1 MYNEEDLHDHRT
13 VALAARFVQP
23 PYIVKPM
30 TESKFLFSINL
41 KHRMITFPI
50 GKCHADESL
59 LKGLAREMQEELG
72 LDIVDFIEHFSEI
85 KPVVTFT
92 NEYDF
97 TGKNVK
103 VETNVF
109 YIDFPIG
116 EWICVNAQNMEP
128 DKCGGIF
135 VATIGDVQQMCKVLN
150 LKMADCVSA
159 LPWYATSIK
168 QKGETND

>member
-13 VALAARFVQP
+13 VALAARLVHTSH
-23 PYIVKPM
+23 IVKSM

-59 LKGLAREMQEELG
+59 LEGLAREMQEELG
-72 LDIVDFIEHFSEI
+72 LNLAGLMEYSSDI
-85 KPVVTFT
+85 KPTVTFT

-103 VETNVF
+103 IETNVF
-109 YIDFPIG
+109 FVDYPIG
-116 EWICVNAQNMEP
+116 EWICHNAKNMEP

-135 VATIGDVQQMCKVLN
+135 IATVGDVQQMCKVLN

-159 LPWYATSIK
+159 FSWYATTIE
-168 QKGETND
+168 QKGVTNE

>member
-13 VALAARFVQP
+13 VALAARLVHP
-23 PYIVKPM
+23 PYTAKPM
-30 TESKFLFSINL
+30 TENKFLFSINL

-59 LKGLAREMQEELG
+59 LEGLAREMQEELG
-72 LDIVDFIEHFSEI
+72 LDLAGLTENFSEN

-103 VETNVF
+103 IETNVF
-109 YIDFPIG
+109 FIDYPIG
-116 EWICVNAQNMEP
+116 EWICLNAQNMEP

-135 VATIGDVQQMCKVLN
+135 VATVGDVQQMCKVLD

-159 LPWYATSIK
+159 FPWYATSIEQKEVK
-168 QKGETND
+168 Q